1 MSRAPSVSRPAI
13 VRLISQKMH
22 LPPHRVSTVNNLQQ
36 LGLDPYDVVEL
47 IWILEKR
54 FRISIPDEVPLKTV
68 EDFVCYIDAQRMPA
82 AQTPFLSF

>member
-1 MSRAPSVSRPAI
+1 MSLSPSASRPAI

-22 LPPHRVSTVNNLQQ
+22 LPPHRVSTINNLQH

-68 EDFVCYIDAQRMPA
+68 EDFVCYIDTQMIPA
-82 AQTPFLSF
+82 PKAALLSF